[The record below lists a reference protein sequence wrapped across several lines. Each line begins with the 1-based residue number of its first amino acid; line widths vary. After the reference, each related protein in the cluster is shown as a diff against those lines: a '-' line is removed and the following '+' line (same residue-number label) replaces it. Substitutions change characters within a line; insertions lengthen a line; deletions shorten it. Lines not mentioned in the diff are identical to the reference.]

1 MKAVLV
7 SPKPTGGAMVEVFG
21 MVVSVILAII
31 LAAFEAIFAGVV
43 VVPSSPPETRA
54 DLPAT
59 CPPTI

>member
-1 MKAVLV
+1 
-7 SPKPTGGAMVEVFG
+7 MVEVFG